1 MEINTQ
7 KKNEQITA
15 LKNAEII
22 SKFSDGK
29 FLFKIAGE
37 NVWYL
42 VDSNG
47 NTIPRT
53 RPDGTEEF
61 STIDFYEMSGNPYY
75 FELGQF
81 IEGFIVAKL
90 LSEKNG
96 SENENYYKVS
106 PSGYAYKTNSTLY
119 KRFGLNYRLDEQ
131 ISCRDFLRIPVW
143 DFNSKEHLDFLFDIA
158 QNHLLET
165 YNRFL
170 KSRTTRQNK
179 QRERTFHTAAKHM
192 AERYAF
198 VNEYLEKRRL
208 KQETKASQDVSSQEP
223 EATEKQ

>member
-81 IEGFIVAKL
+81 KEGFIVAKL
-90 LSEKNG
+90 LSEKNRYFLIDILRESLYVKSYCCYIG
-96 SENENYYKVS
+96 QRWSWKNY
-106 PSGYAYKTNSTLY
+106 
-119 KRFGLNYRLDEQ
+119 GLCLSWTK
-131 ISCRDFLRIPVW
+131 SCQ
-143 DFNSKEHLDFLFDIA
+143 KEL
-158 QNHLLET
+158 
-165 YNRFL
+165 
-170 KSRTTRQNK
+170 SRVC
-179 QRERTFHTAAKHM
+179 A
-192 AERYAF
+192 
-198 VNEYLEKRRL
+198 
-208 KQETKASQDVSSQEP
+208 
-223 EATEKQ
+223 